1 MGGGCQCVGLVADAI
16 YGGRQAPLLRQHCR
30 CIGRALQIN
39 MTAGKTPT
47 LVARFRQIGDLIVCF
62 VKEARGSFFLVQ
74 APGSLRSQPIL

>member
-1 MGGGCQCVGLVADAI
+1 VATNVSDLWPMLSMAANKLALQ
-16 YGGRQAPLLRQHCR
+16 RQRCR
-30 CIGRALQIN
+30 YKGHALQIN

-47 LVARFRQIGDLIVCF
+47 LVARFRQIGDLIMCF